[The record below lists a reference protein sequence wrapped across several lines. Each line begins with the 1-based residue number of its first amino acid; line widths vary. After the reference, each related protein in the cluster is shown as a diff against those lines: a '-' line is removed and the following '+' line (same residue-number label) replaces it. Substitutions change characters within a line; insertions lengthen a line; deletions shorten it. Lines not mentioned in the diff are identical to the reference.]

1 MAGWVWVLQVSL
13 LILQIGVGSDKAT
26 LEQCMAELA
35 FSFFLSWSF
44 ECPVGSL
51 TGPAPPQSW
60 VSLRSPKAI
69 NG

>member
-13 LILQIGVGSDKAT
+13 LILQIVVGSDKAT
-26 LEQCMAELA
+26 LEQRMAELA

-44 ECPVGSL
+44 ECPAGSL
-51 TGPAPPQSW
+51 TGPAPQSW